1 MIIIVMGVTGSGKT
15 TIGKQLAALLN
26 WDFYDADSFHSP
38 ANIKKMSYGIPLSD
52 ADRIPWLLS
61 LEQAIDSWLQE
72 EKNIVLACSGLK
84 ATYRQILLRDAE
96 SVRLVY
102 LKGSF
107 ELINQRLSNRKNHF
121 MNQELLQSQFDALEE
136 PTLQESIWVNISQ
149 PPAVLAQQIIDK
161 LQISD

>member
-15 TIGKQLAALLN
+15 TISKQLAALLN

-38 ANIKKMSYGIPLSD
+38 ANIKKMNQGIPLSD

-61 LEQAIDSWLQE
+61 MQQAIDSWLQE
-72 EKNIVLACSGLK
+72 GKNIVLACSGLK
-84 ATYRQILLRDAE
+84 ATYRQILSRDSP

-107 ELINQRLSNRKNHF
+107 ELINQRLRNRTNHF
-121 MNQELLQSQFDALEE
+121 MNQELLQSQFDTLEE
-136 PTLQESIWVNISQ
+136 PTLEESIWVDISQ
-149 PPAVLAQQIIDK
+149 QPVDLAQQIIDK

>member
-38 ANIKKMSYGIPLSD
+38 ANIKKMNQGIPLSD

-61 LEQAIDSWLQE
+61 MQQAIDSWLQK

-84 ATYRQILLRDAE
+84 AIYRQILARDSQ
-96 SVRLVY
+96 SVRIIY

-107 ELINQRLSNRKNHF
+107 ELINQRLSNRQNHF
-121 MNQELLQSQFDALEE
+121 MNQELLQSQFDTLEE
-136 PTLQESIWVNISQ
+136 PTPEESIWIDISQ
-149 PPAVLAQQIIDK
+149 PPADLAQQIIDK
-161 LQISD
+161 LQISF

>member
-38 ANIKKMSYGIPLSD
+38 ANIKKMSQGIPLSD

-61 LEQAIDSWLQE
+61 MQQAIDTWLE
-72 EKNIVLACSGLK
+72 EGKNIVLACSGLK
-84 ATYRQILLRDAE
+84 ATYRQILSRDSQ
-96 SVRLVY
+96 SVRIVY

-107 ELINQRLSNRKNHF
+107 ELINQRLSNRENHF
-121 MNQELLQSQFDALEE
+121 MNQELLQSQFDTLEE
-136 PTLQESIWVNISQ
+136 PTLEESIWVNISQ